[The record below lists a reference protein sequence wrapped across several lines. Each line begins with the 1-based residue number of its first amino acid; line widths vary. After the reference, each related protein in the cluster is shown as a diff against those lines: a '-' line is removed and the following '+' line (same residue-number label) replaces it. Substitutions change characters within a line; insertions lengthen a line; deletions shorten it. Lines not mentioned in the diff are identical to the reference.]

1 MALIHRVKTTHCYSA
16 TPEHFQ
22 DFFGTLTQMY
32 DDQTHTDVHLVA
44 GDGTLFGVHRVRTI
58 YIFISFTVR
67 AELGR
72 TGVMSLP

>member
-72 TGVMSLP
+72 T

>member
-44 GDGTLFGVHRVRTI
+44 GDGTLFGVHRVRLNTTYNI
-58 YIFISFTVR
+58 HTYLEKKI
-67 AELGR
+67 
-72 TGVMSLP
+72 PN